1 MRSLHVAGI
10 GLWTP
15 RYPGRAALVDDTP
28 GPAAASPP
36 AALLPPAGRRRSG
49 PLCRA
54 VAEVVGQAA
63 AEGGAD
69 LSRTPM
75 VYGSVYGET
84 SAAVEMMGAFA
95 QGEGLPSPT
104 TFHNS
109 VHNAPAGYL
118 SIATGCRIFS
128 PSIAA
133 GPETP
138 AMALLDAWM
147 LLLQRGGEAV
157 VALADEPV
165 PVPLGVPG
173 AFPIAAVAFLLRAG
187 PGRPARARIGA
198 PRRGAGAVPPIPA
211 ELALHPCAPAFR
223 LAAALARGQRGAV
236 SLGDG
241 GPDGWMVELAE
252 DG

>member
-1 MRSLHVAGI
+1 VS
-10 GLWTP
+10 
-15 RYPGRAALVDDTP
+15 
-28 GPAAASPP
+28 GPAGASPP
-36 AALLPPAGRRRSG
+36 AALLPPAVRRRAGLLS
-49 PLCRA
+49 RA

-69 LSRTPM
+69 LARTPV

-84 SAAVEMMGAFA
+84 SAAVEMMGAF
-95 QGEGLPSPT
+95 GRDDGLPSPT

-128 PSIAA
+128 PSLAA

-138 AMALLDAWM
+138 AMALLDAWL
-147 LLLQRGGEAV
+147 LLLQRGGDAV

-165 PVPLGVPG
+165 PAPLGLPG
-173 AFPIAAVAFLLRAG
+173 AFPVAAVAFLLRAD
-187 PGRPARARIGA
+187 PGRPARARIA
-198 PRRGAGAVPPIPA
+198 SLRRGAGDVPPIPA

-223 LAAALARGQRGAV
+223 LASALALGQRGAV
-236 SLGDG
+236 SLGAG
-241 GPDGWMVELAE
+241 GADDWMVELSEA
-252 DG
+252 G

>member
-10 GLWTP
+10 GTWT
-15 RYPGRAALVDDTP
+15 R
-28 GPAAASPP
+28 GPAAESPP
-36 AALLPPAGRRRSG
+36 AVLLAPAVRRRAG
-49 PLCRA
+49 LLCRA

-69 LSRTPM
+69 LARTPM

-95 QGEGLPSPT
+95 RDDGLPSPT

-133 GPETP
+133 GPETA
-138 AMALLDAWM
+138 AMALLDAFM
-147 LLLQRGGEAV
+147 LLVQRGGDAV

-165 PVPLGVPG
+165 PAPLGLPG
-173 AFPIAAVAFLLRAG
+173 AFPVAAVAFLLRTD
-187 PGRPARARIGA
+187 PGSPSRARIGA

-211 ELALHPCAPAFR
+211 ELAPHPCAPAFR
-223 LAAALARGQRGAV
+223 LASALALGQRGAI
-236 SLGDG
+236 SLGGG
-241 GPDGWMVELAE
+241 GPDDWMVELSE
-252 DG
+252 GG